1 MVFKGTAAHTAASL
15 ARLVDRVGGDLN
27 AWTDREELA
36 FTCTVPAEAWPVAV
50 EALTELCLHPTFPEE
65 EFERE
70 KEVIR
75 SEILATFEDP
85 EDLSYEEFLRQVSPG
100 EWSRPVAG
108 TQESLASITRED
120 ALGWWSTF
128 CTTDRLTV
136 AVCGWIDPVR
146 LRRALEPRLEAAAR
160 LSGTRAQPSR
170 FSPGARRW
178 SVKAPF
184 QMAQILGGFTFPS
197 PQTPREAAVWQM
209 VSMLWGET
217 MSSRLFQKI
226 REQQGLCYSVTSQV
240 FDAEGTWGL
249 QFFATSAPKNTGA
262 LVGSLADEVRRLTAE
277 PPTEAEW
284 EDARAALRGAIIL
297 GAERTE
303 NRVGRL
309 WRQWDSFGVVLGA
322 EETAQVLEQGVSADE
337 KRQVLDVLTAQVPS
351 ILVWGKF
358 PRRLPA
364 VFPWD
369 A

>member
-1 MVFKGTAAHTAASL
+1 
-15 ARLVDRVGGDLN
+15 
-27 AWTDREELA
+27 
-36 FTCTVPAEAWPVAV
+36 VAV

-108 TQESLASITRED
+108 TEESLASITRED

-136 AVCGWIDPVR
+136 AVCGGIDPAM
-146 LRRALEPRLEAAAR
+146 LRRVLEPRLEAAAR

-197 PQTPREAAVWQM
+197 PRTPREAAVWQM

-249 QFFATSAPKNTGA
+249 QFFATSAPENTGA

-277 PPTEAEW
+277 PPTDSEW

-297 GAERTE
+297 GSERTE

-322 EETAQVLEQGVSADE
+322 EETAQVLEQGVSTGE
-337 KRQVLDVLTAQVPS
+337 KHQVLDVLAAQVPS